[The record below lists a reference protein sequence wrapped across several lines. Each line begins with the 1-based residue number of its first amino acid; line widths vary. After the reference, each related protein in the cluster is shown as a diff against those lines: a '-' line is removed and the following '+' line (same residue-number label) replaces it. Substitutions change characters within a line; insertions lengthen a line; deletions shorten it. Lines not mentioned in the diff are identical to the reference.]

1 MKVNGLEYQV
11 NWKKF
16 RVGWSFF
23 VPCLRLEEGK
33 ESIAAV
39 ARRLGYRVLIKPV
52 IEEGIKG
59 LRVWRTK

>member
-1 MKVNGLEYQV
+1 MKVNGLEYRV
-11 NWKKF
+11 DWKKF

-33 ESIAAV
+33 YRITV
-39 ARRLGYRVLIKPV
+39 VTKRLGYKVLIKPV

-59 LRVWRTK
+59 LRVWRVK

>member
-1 MKVNGLEYQV
+1 MRINRLDYQV
-11 NWKKF
+11 DWKRF

-23 VPCLRLEEGK
+23 VPCLHLQEGK
-33 ESIAAV
+33 ETVAAITK
-39 ARRLGYRVLIKPV
+39 RLGYKVMIKPV